1 LYFQSEQQYENTKAV
16 IKNNGTGVSMQI
28 NTTTLELYVFCI
40 DHNTNELF
48 DGLTD
53 RPVSCISP
61 LPASSSSEYTSET
74 DEAVNI
80 LRNQSKSKED
90 RKLTIADLPID
101 TTSTNTNID
110 NIDDIDDIFCQVCSS
125 DDLTDNNN
133 PIVLCDECNF

>member
-53 RPVSCISP
+53 RPVSCISAV
-61 LPASSSSEYTSET
+61 PASSSSEYTSET

-90 RKLTIADLPID
+90 RQLTIADLPID

-110 NIDDIDDIFCQVCSS
+110 NIDDIFCQVCSS

-133 PIVLCDECNF
+133 PIVLCDACNF